1 MAEDP
6 INPIDIINDDWKK
19 DCKIDQTNLGNAAAR
34 VGELHAKYLVH
45 LTDARLAIRK
55 VETELLK
62 LRKVKV
68 RYYNSELPK
77 EELAAK
83 KWNPYGKTRPLKTEL
98 LELIECDDDILE
110 VGERLEKLK
119 TFQVQVES
127 IMKSISSRGW
137 DIKSAIQW
145 HTFTNG
151 G

>member
-1 MAEDP
+1 MAEPIDP
-6 INPIDIINDDWKK
+6 IKFINDEWKK
-19 DCKIDQTNLGNAAAR
+19 DSVVDQTNLGKSAAKN
-34 VGELHAKYLVH
+34 GELHAKYLVH

-127 IMKSISSRGW
+127 IMKSLSNRGW

>member
-1 MAEDP
+1 MAEPIDP
-6 INPIDIINDDWKK
+6 IKFINDEWKK
-19 DCKIDQTNLGNAAAR
+19 DSVIDQTNLGKSAAKN
-34 VGELHAKYLVH
+34 GELHAKYLVH

-127 IMKSISSRGW
+127 IMKSLSNRGW

>member
-1 MAEDP
+1 MAEPIDP
-6 INPIDIINDDWKK
+6 IKFINDEWKK
-19 DCKIDQTNLGNAAAR
+19 DSVIDQTNLGKSAAKN
-34 VGELHAKYLVH
+34 GELHAKYLVH

-110 VGERLEKLK
+110 VQERLEKLK

-127 IMKSISSRGW
+127 IMKSLSNRGW

>member
-1 MAEDP
+1 MAEDKIDP
-6 INPIDIINDDWKK
+6 IGFINNEWKK
-19 DCKIDQTNLGNAAAR
+19 DSKIDQTNLGNSAAK

-45 LTDARLAIRK
+45 LTDVRLSVRK

-62 LRKVKV
+62 LRKVKTQ
-68 RYYNSELPK
+68 YYNSMLSP
-77 EELAAK
+77 EELK
-83 KWNPYGKTRPLKTEL
+83 KRNWLPYNKTKPLKIEMVEL
-98 LELIECDDDILE
+98 LECDDDILL
-110 VGERLEKLK
+110 VQERLETLK

-127 IMKSISSRGW
+127 IMKSLSSRGW

>member
-1 MAEDP
+1 MAEPIDP
-6 INPIDIINDDWKK
+6 IKFINDEWKK
-19 DCKIDQTNLGNAAAR
+19 DSVVDQTNLGKSAAKN
-34 VGELHAKYLVH
+34 GELHAKYLIH

-62 LRKVKV
+62 LRKVKA

-127 IMKSISSRGW
+127 IMKSLSNRGW

>member
-1 MAEDP
+1 MEDEQTTP
-6 INPIDIINDDWKK
+6 IATINDEWKK
-19 DCKIDQTNLGNAAAR
+19 DCKIDQTNLGNSAAR
-34 VGELHAKYLVH
+34 VGELHAKYLRH
-45 LTDARLAIRK
+45 LTDVRLAIRK

-68 RYYNSELPK
+68 RYYNSELPPDVLK
-77 EELAAK
+77 TK
-83 KWNPYGKTRPLKTEL
+83 KWTPYGKTRPLKTEL

-110 VGERLEKLK
+110 IQDRLEILK
-119 TFQVQVES
+119 TFQVQIES
-127 IMKSISSRGW
+127 IMKSLSSRGW